1 MSWNW
6 EEQYHSN
13 LSLRFNGS
21 DVEGHS
27 LDITDLGFKWRRG
40 SISFGLGSAHIRHI
54 ETRKQKR
61 LDKGTNYT
69 HFENLVAKSTHLK
82 Y

>member
-1 MSWNW
+1 MVVMLKGTNYW
-6 EEQYHSN
+6 
-13 LSLRFNGS
+13 
-21 DVEGHS
+21 
-27 LDITDLGFKWRRG
+27 
-40 SISFGLGSAHIRHI
+40 FGLGSAHIRHI

-61 LDKGTNYT
+61 LDKGTNYS